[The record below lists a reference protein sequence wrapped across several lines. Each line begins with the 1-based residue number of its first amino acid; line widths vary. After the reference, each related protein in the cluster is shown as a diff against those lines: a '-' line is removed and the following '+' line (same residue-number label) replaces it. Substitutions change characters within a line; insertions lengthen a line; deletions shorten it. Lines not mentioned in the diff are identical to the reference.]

1 MSALLDELR
10 SKWQE
15 ALASGRGHREWRAIA
30 LSIASPVKLLAGIR
44 DRDDRSSILL
54 ETPLQNAPKHRVR
67 FQAEGISLVD
77 ERWADEGLLRLA
89 VTLERAD
96 LRQIYEVLAF
106 DSAVGRGS
114 LTVSRN
120 RSQRDYTTA
129 RSLAGLPA
137 RTPSGA
143 DQRGANRAA
152 RGASA
157 HGVCCSP
164 HRMGQLD
171 FVLVRTNPRN
181 TRF

>member
-96 LRQIYEVLAF
+96 LRQIY
-106 DSAVGRGS
+106 GG
-114 LTVSRN
+114 
-120 RSQRDYTTA
+120 
-129 RSLAGLPA
+129 
-137 RTPSGA
+137 
-143 DQRGANRAA
+143 
-152 RGASA
+152 
-157 HGVCCSP
+157 
-164 HRMGQLD
+164 
-171 FVLVRTNPRN
+171 
-181 TRF
+181 